1 MAVDEYG
8 NIIPWTKWTPEHNTP
23 QPEEKDLDHRRF
35 TFTPLASQVR
45 SAFRK
50 GLWLGEHDDASEEEL
65 MAIYR
70 SLIDVMDR
78 QYPQCFGKMYDKIR
92 PKVEKYYRER
102 NKQTR
107 RK

>member
-1 MAVDEYG
+1 MTYVNGEYVRFTKKDETHPNWG
-8 NIIPWTKWTPEHNTP
+8 
-23 QPEEKDLDHRRF
+23 EEKDLDHRRF

-92 PKVEKYYRER
+92 PKVERYYRER
-102 NKQTR
+102 NKQAK

>member
-1 MAVDEYG
+1 
-8 NIIPWTKWTPEHNTP
+8 
-23 QPEEKDLDHRRF
+23 
-35 TFTPLASQVR
+35 VR

-92 PKVEKYYRER
+92 PKVERYYRER
-102 NKQTR
+102 NKQTK
-107 RK
+107 RKGQDVTKLICCHVNSSNQP

>member
-1 MAVDEYG
+1 MSHWNYRTAFKRHVINGVEEISYG
-8 NIIPWTKWTPEHNTP
+8 LVEAYYNDKGDLLLTTERFIEPSGETK
-23 QPEEKDLDHRRF
+23 
-35 TFTPLASQVR
+35 
-45 SAFRK
+45 
-50 GLWLGEHDDASEEEL
+50 EEL

-92 PKVEKYYRER
+92 PKVERYYRER
-102 NKQTR
+102 NKQTK